1 MILKDKQN
9 QQTSAPAHQ
18 EERTQIN
25 KIKNEIWA
33 ITTSIT
39 KPQKIMKK
47 YYEKLYA
54 NKMLNLE
61 EMSKFLE
68 TYSLPILNLEETDN
82 LNRPITRSEKKSV
95 IRKTTCKQKSK
106 TEWLHWGILPNIQ
119 RTYTYY
125 CQSILKNWKE
135 GNILKC
141 IPEVPHHPDTK
152 TKETTIKDN

>member
-9 QQTSAPAHQ
+9 QQTSAQAHQ

-39 KPQKIMKK
+39 KPQKITKK

-61 EMSKFLE
+61 EMSEFLE
-68 TYSLPILNLEETDN
+68 THSLPILNLEETDN
-82 LNRPITRSEKKSV
+82 LNRPITRSEKN
-95 IRKTTCKQKSK
+95 
-106 TEWLHWGILPNIQ
+106 L
-119 RTYTYY
+119 
-125 CQSILKNWKE
+125 
-135 GNILKC
+135 
-141 IPEVPHHPDTK
+141 
-152 TKETTIKDN
+152 